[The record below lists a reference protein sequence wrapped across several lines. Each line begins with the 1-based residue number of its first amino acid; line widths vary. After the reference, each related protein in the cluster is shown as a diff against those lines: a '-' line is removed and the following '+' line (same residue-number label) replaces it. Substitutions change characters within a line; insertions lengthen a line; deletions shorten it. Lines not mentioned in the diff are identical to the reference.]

1 VWFDSPMVHKVRL
14 EVPLGDEGEVAARM
28 GAMVRA
34 IVCLNNFIAGT
45 TYVRAHVS
53 LQIP

>member
-1 VWFDSPMVHKVRL
+1 MWFNGPMVHKVRL

-34 IVCLNNFIAGT
+34 VVSLNNLIRGL